1 MAKQNVSSPDA
12 LQKLPS
18 VDALLKD
25 PELEQLCTEAGRQ
38 VVVDALRQAVN
49 HVRQL
54 LIAESVTEMDEK
66 EIHEKII
73 ACTKRSVKAA
83 MSPYFRKVVNATG
96 IILHTGFGRAVLSAK
111 ALNQIQEEL
120 SGYSLLQIGIET
132 GKRSKRDQHIER
144 WFALMCCAERHFLTI
159 R

>member
-1 MAKQNVSSPDA
+1 MAKQNVSSQGA

-25 PELEQLCTEAGRQ
+25 PELEGFVAEAGRQ

-66 EIHEKII
+66 EIH
-73 ACTKRSVKAA
+73 
-83 MSPYFRKVVNATG
+83 
-96 IILHTGFGRAVLSAK
+96 
-111 ALNQIQEEL
+111 
-120 SGYSLLQIGIET
+120 
-132 GKRSKRDQHIER
+132 
-144 WFALMCCAERHFLTI
+144 
-159 R
+159 